1 MCHLYE
7 LIQLGE
13 DTYFI
18 DCPSRVGVVRLCRR
32 DVCLIDSGATPEA
45 AKRIDQLLAQN
56 GWRVSRIINT
66 HAHAGH
72 CGGNAYFYEQYR
84 CQIFA
89 PSAEAAFARYPALH
103 LALAYGAAP
112 PSALCIPRLMPQ
124 PSPAAA
130 LTGTF
135 LAPDF
140 ELYRLD
146 GHAPAMVGVKT
157 RDGVWFVGDAV
168 MGEDVMR
175 EAQILQMYDA
185 GEYLRSLE
193 ALERLEGAKFVPS
206 HAQPTDTLLPLI
218 IQNRVRIQAMMEFLC
233 SLCEEPLCFDAV
245 VKAVFDHYALTLTA
259 EKYAVAGSSLR
270 ALLTY
275 LCDAGR
281 MELRAMENMMYF
293 CTVG

>member
-1 MCHLYE
+1 MYE
-7 LIQLGE
+7 LNQLGE
-13 DTYFI
+13 DTYYI

-45 AKRIDQLLAQN
+45 AKRIDQLLAQS

-72 CGGNAYFYEQYR
+72 CGGNAYFFDQYR

-89 PSAEAAFARYPALH
+89 PSAEAAFARYPSLH
-103 LALAYGAAP
+103 LALAFGAAP
-112 PSALCIPRLMPQ
+112 PASLCIPRLMPQ
-124 PSPAAA
+124 PSQASP
-130 LTGTF
+130 LTGSR

-140 ELYRLD
+140 ELCRLD
-146 GHAPAMVGVKT
+146 GHAPAMVAVKT

-175 EAQILQMYDA
+175 EAQIHPIYDA
-185 GEYLRSLE
+185 GKYLQSLE
-193 ALERLEGAKFVPS
+193 TLERLEGVKFVPS
-206 HAQPTDTLLPLI
+206 HAQPTDTLLPLV
-218 IQNRVRIQAMMEFLC
+218 IQNRVRVRAMMEFLC

-245 VKAVFDHYALTLTA
+245 VKAVFDHYALALTA

-270 ALLTY
+270 ALLTH
-275 LCDAGR
+275 LCDTQR
-281 MELRAMENMMYF
+281 MEMRVIENMLYF
-293 CTVG
+293 CTLR